1 MKLIKPNV
9 ELVKEANPYKKVE
22 LVGRT
27 CYKSEDKITDDSYKI
42 FFKNLV
48 TRRHMAMLEHGVVTF
63 LITGLETLPQT
74 MFQIPYLV
82 ITPLGEGY
90 KMNWIIS
97 ASLSHIYNDWNEAL
111 PRDSVTVAILI
122 YMKQLCE
129 QFYQE
134 NGTNFIQMFSN
145 LCTMSIVDNLPQIQE
160 QFPESPILEKHQFI
174 SMKFTCD
181 RGVSHELVRHRC
193 SVAQSSTRYVSSC
206 ARKSLKE
213 YNLDD
218 IEDIKRCYLQGFS
231 STQIADNSSFESAE
245 ICSMLKDSGIKLR
258 GSCMK
263 GYRNDKY
270 FDSIDSANK
279 AYLLGI
285 IQSDGSLNGNTLSI
299 TQHSDYVWY
308 IELLLYEF
316 CDAFCRVNDGNCK
329 DLQITSKYIAERLRN
344 IGIVTDKC
352 HKQTDEDID
361 KLWSSI
367 PDIYKQD
374 FIRGLIDGDGHVGY
388 FIQKYGKTKS
398 PSIGL
403 ASTSKHLLDLIAAWI
418 KCKFDY
424 KCGIYQHHETKT
436 PLWDLSISHRE
447 KSLEIGKT
455 LYAHFKYPFG
465 HPKKASNW
473 ISEFGD
479 LGYEVSEFG
488 DPNFKIVLPSDWSSW
503 DARGKFAFLK
513 LMYDSE
519 TTYTNLRVAGYQ
531 PQQARAVLPNA
542 LMTEVILTMSAKQWA
557 HFLNLRYFGITG
569 NPHPDMKIVAEK
581 AYHIFSDE
589 FDGKFQDTEEA
600 SEEVD
605 STNNQDNK

>member
-1 MKLIKPNV
+1 MKLINSNV

-97 ASLSHIYNDWNEAL
+97 ASLSHIYNDWDEAL

-122 YMKQLCE
+122 CMKQLCE

-193 SVAQSSTRYVSSC
+193 SVAQSSTRYCDYSKGKFGSEITFVKP
-206 ARKSLKE
+206 AE
-213 YNLDD
+213 Y
-218 IEDIKRCYLQGFS
+218 
-231 STQIADNSSFESAE
+231 
-245 ICSMLKDSGIKLR
+245 DSWPEEHK
-258 GSCMK
+258 
-263 GYRNDKY
+263 KY
-270 FDSIDSANK
+270 FEDF
-279 AYLLGI
+279 L
-285 IQSDGSLNGNTLSI
+285 Q
-299 TQHSDYVWY
+299 
-308 IELLLYEF
+308 
-316 CDAFCRVNDGNCK
+316 NCEE
-329 DLQITSKYIAERLRN
+329 TYMWMR
-344 IGIVTDKC
+344 DK
-352 HKQTDEDID
+352 
-361 KLWSSI
+361 
-367 PDIYKQD
+367 
-374 FIRGLIDGDGHVGY
+374 
-388 FIQKYGKTKS
+388 
-398 PSIGL
+398 
-403 ASTSKHLLDLIAAWI
+403 
-418 KCKFDY
+418 
-424 KCGIYQHHETKT
+424 
-436 PLWDLSISHRE
+436 
-447 KSLEIGKT
+447 
-455 LYAHFKYPFG
+455 
-465 HPKKASNW
+465 
-473 ISEFGD
+473 
-479 LGYEVSEFG
+479 
-488 DPNFKIVLPSDWSSW
+488 
-503 DARGKFAFLK
+503 
-513 LMYDSE
+513 
-519 TTYTNLRVAGYQ
+519 GYQ